1 MTERTTVQS
10 MLGATVA
17 ISASLPATYNAAGYG
32 ATGMTYTTVG
42 QVENFGN
49 HGVKANV
56 LTFTPVATGV
66 INKLKGSKDY
76 GQKAFVLGCLPS
88 DSGQD
93 LLRTASESTA
103 HYSVKITYPLGEGEA
118 TGEIHYLDV
127 LVSSFENQD
136 GDVQNVRRV
145 ATTLEVCR
153 APVIVD
159 AT

>member
-10 MLGATVA
+10 LLGATLA

-49 HGVKANV
+49 HGVKSQV
-56 LTFTPVATGV
+56 LTFTPVATGI

-76 GQKAFVLGCLPS
+76 GQMALVLGCLPS

-93 LLRTASESTA
+93 LMRTASESTA
-103 HYSVKITYPLGEGEA
+103 HYSVKITYPLGDGEA

-136 GDVQNVRRV
+136 GDTNAVRKV
-145 ATTLEVCR
+145 ATMLEVCR